1 MDTNLISEKDL
12 SLLKIKL
19 GKSRRNQKDWDWISE
34 LLVSHDVVVPQY
46 VGEKSTAGNETAIII
61 GEMLPVFT
69 SAEECGRQMQVFAR
83 EIGKATE
90 YRMTVRPYEEM
101 AMTADAAGLT
111 LCVDPKTD
119 GKNRFLTY
127 KMGRIEAALIY

>member
-69 SAEECGRQMQVFAR
+69 SAER
-83 EIGKATE
+83 
-90 YRMTVRPYEEM
+90 
-101 AMTADAAGLT
+101 ADAV
-111 LCVDPKTD
+111 CRSED
-119 GKNRFLTY
+119 GREELLPD
-127 KMGRIEAALIY
+127 I